1 MIKGGYEMDVLQLIL
16 ASIGS
21 IVAFVLSKEFFI
33 PQIINLIS
41 WMRKEKEQSEDR
53 SLDVGQEISKLK
65 LTEVERYEKTFET
78 LLNQIEDLENEL
90 KSYSKELQELRNTI
104 LKLNSKL
111 YHKSLVISDLQKKC
125 CNREDC
131 PNRIVCKNY
140 LCEMLEK
147 EEEDEDN

>member
-1 MIKGGYEMDVLQLIL
+1 MNIIEIL
-16 ASIGS
+16 TFSLYSVI
-21 IVAFVLSKEFFI
+21 AFFVGKEFFL
-33 PQIINLIS
+33 PQLNKLYK
-41 WMRKEKEQSEDR
+41 WLKKEKNETEDR
-53 SLDVGQEISKLK
+53 SIDVGQEISKLK

-125 CNREDC
+125 CENAETCKNRV
-131 PNRIVCKNY
+131 ICKNY
-140 LCEMLEK
+140 LCEVLEK
-147 EEEDEDN
+147 EEDI

>member
-21 IVAFVLSKEFFI
+21 IVTFVLSKEFFI
-33 PQIINLIS
+33 PQILKLIS
-41 WMRKEKEQSEDR
+41 WMKKEKNETENR
-53 SLDVGQEISKLK
+53 SIDVGQEISKLK

-131 PNRIVCKNY
+131 PDRIVCKNY
-140 LCEMLEK
+140 LCEVIEN
-147 EEEDEDN
+147 EEENNN

>member
-41 WMRKEKEQSEDR
+41 WMKKEKSETENR
-53 SLDVGQEISKLK
+53 SIDVGQEISKLK
-65 LTEVERYEKTFET
+65 ITEVERYEKTFET

-104 LKLNSKL
+104 LKLNAKL
-111 YHKSLVISDLQKKC
+111 YQKSLVISDLQKMC
-125 CNREDC
+125 CSRENC
-131 PNRIVCKNY
+131 PQRVSCKNY
-140 LCEMLEK
+140 ICDVID
-147 EEEDEDN
+147 EEEEHI

>member
-1 MIKGGYEMDVLQLIL
+1 MDVLQLLL
-16 ASIGS
+16 ASVGS

-33 PQIINLIS
+33 PQILKLIS

-53 SLDVGQEISKLK
+53 TLDVGQEISRLK

-111 YHKSLVISDLQKKC
+111 YQKSLVISNLQNKC
-125 CNREDC
+125 CENAETC
-131 PNRIVCKNY
+131 KNRIICKNY
-140 LCEMLEK
+140 LCDVID
-147 EEEDEDN
+147 EDEINN

>member
-1 MIKGGYEMDVLQLIL
+1 MDVLQLIL

-104 LKLNSKL
+104 LKLNAKL
-111 YHKSLVISDLQKKC
+111 YQKSLVISDLQKMC
-125 CNREDC
+125 CARENC
-131 PNRIVCKNY
+131 PQRVSCKNF
-140 LCEMLEK
+140 LCEVIEK
-147 EEEDEDN
+147 EEDEDN

>member
-41 WMRKEKEQSEDR
+41 WMKKEKSETENR
-53 SLDVGQEISKLK
+53 SIDVGQEISKLK
-65 LTEVERYEKTFET
+65 ITEVERYEKTFET

-104 LKLNSKL
+104 LKLNAKL
-111 YHKSLVISDLQKKC
+111 YQKSLVISDLQKMC
-125 CNREDC
+125 CARENC
-131 PNRIVCKNY
+131 PQRVSCKNF
-140 LCEMLEK
+140 LCEVID
-147 EEEDEDN
+147 EEEHNSID

>member
-1 MIKGGYEMDVLQLIL
+1 
-16 ASIGS
+16 
-21 IVAFVLSKEFFI
+21 
-33 PQIINLIS
+33 
-41 WMRKEKEQSEDR
+41 MRKEKEQSEDR

-125 CNREDC
+125 CENAETCKNRV
-131 PNRIVCKNY
+131 ICKNY
-140 LCEMLEK
+140 LCEVLEK
-147 EEEDEDN
+147 EKEDEDN